1 MQCVYEYVLVMTVFV
16 GPTFGIKVLN
26 KLVDCEKVLN
36 VSDSE
41 DHGET

>member
-16 GPTFGIKVLN
+16 GPMFGMVLN